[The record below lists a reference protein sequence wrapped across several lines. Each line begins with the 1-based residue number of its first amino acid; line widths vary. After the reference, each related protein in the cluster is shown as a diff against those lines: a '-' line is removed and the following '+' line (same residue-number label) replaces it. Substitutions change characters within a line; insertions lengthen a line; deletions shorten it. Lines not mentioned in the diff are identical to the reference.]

1 MLPTPEP
8 AQQTTP
14 RLVATTDEA
23 VRSLGGKS
31 EVSITEFPFKVGRE
45 SRSPDTD
52 RKEFTGLRLNV
63 APELND
69 LYLLEPRWSD
79 ILQISR
85 EHFAI
90 ESTGDGFFLVDRQS
104 ACGTIVAGKMVGG
117 NRTGGRTELRHG
129 DVIVVGLAGSEYAFR
144 FEAH

>member
-1 MLPTPEP
+1 MPPTPGP
-8 AQQTTP
+8 AQPATA

-23 VRSLGGKS
+23 MRSLGAKRD
-31 EVSITEFPFKVGRE
+31 VPIMNFPFKVGRE
-45 SRSPDTD
+45 YRSPDTGS
-52 RKEFTGLRLNV
+52 KEFTELRLRV

-69 LYLLEPRWSD
+69 RYLLEPRWSD

-90 ESTGDGFFLVDRQS
+90 ESTGDGFFLVDRKS
-104 ACGTIVAGKMVGG
+104 ACGTIVANKVVGG

-129 DVIVVGLAGSEYAFR
+129 DVIVVGLAGSEYIFR
-144 FEAH
+144 FEAR